1 MIYSSRYLVI
11 LAMLASTIAACK
23 GGVSVDISGPKIG
36 LGTEISEPVAS
47 IGVVIDMN
55 AVFVNGVL
63 YDTSSATVALNGVTV
78 TTASIL
84 PGHYVHVDGRIN
96 SLGIAGTARFVNI
109 ESNLVGPLE
118 RVDPLDNRITV
129 LGQTVIMGAYTHLG
143 PGIEPGD
150 LGSLPRDTVLA
161 ISGYATA
168 EGQLAATRID
178 IAATGA
184 PVQII
189 GRVSDIDLATFRIR
203 IGQLE
208 IDYSAV
214 SRIDLPAG
222 APGLDDFVLVRGTV
236 AGEVFV
242 AKELGAVHGASAR
255 ATGEPTYLEGLVTRV
270 VGNRVFETGASNFT
284 VDSTTEYR
292 NGNFVDIGNNTQLRV
307 YGRVGDDGVTINADR
322 IEFLAL
328 LDRHL

>member
-1 MIYSSRYLVI
+1 MIHSPRYLVI
-11 LAMLASTIAACK
+11 LVMLASAIAACK

-55 AVFVNGVL
+55 DVLVNGVL
-63 YDTSSATVALNGVTV
+63 YDTSSATVALNGATV
-78 TTASIL
+78 TSASIL
-84 PGHYVHVDGRIN
+84 PGHYVHLDGRITGP
-96 SLGIAGTARFVNI
+96 GITGTARFVKI

-118 RVDPLDNRITV
+118 RVDSPDNRITV
-129 LGQTVIMGAYTHLG
+129 LGQTVIMGAHTHLG

-150 LGSLPRDTVLA
+150 LGSLPLDTILA
-161 ISGYATA
+161 VSGYATA

-184 PVQII
+184 LLQII
-189 GRVSDIDLATFRIR
+189 GRVSDIDLASLRIG
-203 IGQLE
+203 IGQLA

-214 SRIDLPAG
+214 SRIELPTG
-222 APGLDDFVLVRGTV
+222 SPGLDGFVQVRGTL
-236 AGEVFV
+236 AGGVFV
-242 AKELGAVHGASAR
+242 AQELAAVHGASAR
-255 ATGEPTYLEGLVTRV
+255 STGERTYLEGLVTRV
-270 VGNRVFETGASNFT
+270 VDNRVFETGASRFT

-292 NGNFVDIGNNTQLRV
+292 NGNFADIGNNTQLRV